1 MFDEPKK
8 EGLFTMSGR
17 WVECRRFLQR
27 GLRVAV
33 VGPKQTTD
41 AEMHILFSRNLAAAS
56 FVALVI
62 TAGSAFAQAGFEG
75 LDLTDDAKKDDPKK
89 AKEPEGLDL
98 SADAPPKKATAP
110 IKEKD
115 EPKKPVVAK
124 PDNGPA
130 IERDVT
136 QEDRVKS
143 VQRKLYVKRG
153 RFELAPAVVINVNDP
168 YYTKVGGSLRAA
180 FHVADALAI
189 AARFTLMQTAPTDD
203 VRVAKKNLQSKIF
216 YSVPYWSVMA
226 DVEWSPFY
234 GKVSFLNS
242 ILHLDAYVL
251 GGGGVVSTETS
262 GARNEDGSADLSR
275 TGVKPAFDLGL
286 GMRFVAKDFLAVNVA
301 LVNTTY
307 TDVPTGSTKAV
318 TQNLMMLQAG
328 VSIFFPFKSTFREA
342 E

>member
-1 MFDEPKK
+1 M
-8 EGLFTMSGR
+8 LT
-17 WVECRRFLQR
+17 
-27 GLRVAV
+27 
-33 VGPKQTTD
+33 
-41 AEMHILFSRNLAAAS
+41 RNLAAAA
-56 FVALVI
+56 FAALVLS
-62 TAGSAFAQAGFEG
+62 AGHAFAQAGFEG

-89 AKEPEGLDL
+89 PKEAEGLDFT
-98 SADAPPKKATAP
+98 DPPPAVKKPPPAA
-110 IKEKD
+110 KD
-115 EPKKPVVAK
+115 EPKKAAAK
-124 PDNGPA
+124 ADEGPA
-130 IERDVT
+130 VERDVT

-153 RFELAPAVVINVNDP
+153 RFELAPSVVINVNDP
-168 YYTKVGGSLRAA
+168 YYTKIGGSLRAA
-180 FHVADALAI
+180 FHVADNLAI

-216 YSVPYWSVMA
+216 YSVPYWSTMA
-226 DVEWSPFY
+226 DLEWSPFY

-242 ILHLDAYVL
+242 ILHLDAYLL
-251 GGGGVVSTETS
+251 GGGGVVYTETS
-262 GARNEDGSADLSR
+262 GARNEDGSPDPSR

-307 TDVPTGSTKAV
+307 VDVPTGSGKAV
-318 TQNLMMLQAG
+318 TQNLMMLSAG